1 MISHQPHCR
10 PVDSRV
16 REDLWAH
23 RNLRIHQGVK
33 VHQELWARQGLW
45 IRQGLWARQGL
56 SETSERTQRRVPAG
70 FMRAVSVS
78 GSNMQPSNHHLEKN
92 QTAAALTEPVGNNQ

>member
-1 MISHQPHCR
+1 MGPSQSKDPSGCKGTSGTVG
-10 PVDSRV
+10 PSGSVDPSGSVGPSGSV
-16 REDLWAH
+16 RDIRENSEEH
-23 RNLRIHQGVK
+23 RL
-33 VHQELWARQGLW
+33 LL
-45 IRQGLWARQGL
+45 
-56 SETSERTQRRVPAG
+56 RRVPAG